1 MLSQKYICSVFLKN
15 LHASMDSFSA
25 RKIIVVVFIQ
35 DILKNPIY
43 YTRKE
48 SKPKGQSEQVT
59 FQLLFENVQ
68 RWGIADLRGKHVL
81 RVGAAASVPWRT
93 PCLRWGVEEKK
104 VQQVLW
110 SKGIKEF
117 VGEEQDFIGNMGLYQ
132 EPVEVHKDRG

>member
-48 SKPKGQSEQVT
+48 LKPKGQSEQVT

-81 RVGAAASVPWRT
+81 RVPWRT

-104 VQQVLW
+104 VQQVLC

-132 EPVEVHKDRG
+132 KPVEVHKGRG